1 MSKVT
6 LDNAWRAKFN
16 GLTEPLEL
24 CDESGKTVG
33 HFLPEDAYRR
43 LLYAL
48 ARTQVSDTEIAELR
62 QQTGGRTLAEIW
74 QNLGKS

>member
-1 MSKVT
+1 MSKVV
-6 LDNAWRAKFN
+6 LDTAWRAKLN
-16 GLTEPLEL
+16 GLTEPLEV

-48 ARTQVSDTEIAELR
+48 ARAQVSDDDIAQLR

-74 QNLGKS
+74 ASLGKT